1 MTNAVIE
8 PAVFSG
14 KPKNLLDGM
23 RDVRKTRARFQASE
37 ANVVEAFAAANACP
51 GSVLDTTP
59 INREQATATARLLA
73 NIRH

>member
-14 KPKNLLDGM
+14 KPKRLLDQM
-23 RDVRKTRARFQASE
+23 RDLRKTPALFQASE

-51 GSVLDTTP
+51 GSVLDTS
-59 INREQATATARLLA
+59 TATARLLA